1 MENKAELRQEQ
12 NNKGKL
18 FNDELVQR
26 VYGTVSLAVYFSL
39 PILMY
44 LNFVGFLLE

>member
-1 MENKAELRQEQ
+1 MENKAELGQDR

-18 FNDELVQR
+18 FNDELVQHIQG
-26 VYGTVSLAVYFSL
+26 VVLLYILGPL
-39 PILMY
+39 ILMY